1 MAKAASPSEFEPEI
15 VLLYCR
21 QSLAAETKPVEA
33 PRPGPGFTAR
43 LVPLPCSSKVEVGH
57 MLKIV
62 ENGADGLLLVAC
74 PDGACQFLV
83 GNQRAEKRL
92 EMVRGMLGQLG
103 LEAGRVALARGSDL
117 SLDGLLALGAGLAK
131 EVAALGPS
139 PVKGPVP
146 GKKGRKKKP
155 KA

>member
-1 MAKAASPSEFEPEI
+1 MAKAASSPEFEPEI

-21 QSLAAETKPVEA
+21 QSLAAGTNPVEA

-43 LVPLPCSSKVEVGH
+43 LVPLPCSSKVEIGH
-57 MLKIV
+57 MLKII
-62 ENGADGLLLVAC
+62 ESGADGLLLVAC

-83 GNQRAEKRL
+83 GNLRAEKRL

-117 SLDGLLALGAGLAK
+117 SLDDLMALGAGLVE
-131 EVAALGPS
+131 EVRALGPS
-139 PVKGPVP
+139 PVKGPIP
-146 GKKGRKKKP
+146 GKKRANK
-155 KA
+155 